1 MAYEVILA
9 VEANPITQ
17 IQFSPAPLSSYDMN
31 VLTGR

>member
-17 IQFSPAPLSSYDMN
+17 IQFPPAPLPSYDMN
-31 VLTGR
+31 ALIGR